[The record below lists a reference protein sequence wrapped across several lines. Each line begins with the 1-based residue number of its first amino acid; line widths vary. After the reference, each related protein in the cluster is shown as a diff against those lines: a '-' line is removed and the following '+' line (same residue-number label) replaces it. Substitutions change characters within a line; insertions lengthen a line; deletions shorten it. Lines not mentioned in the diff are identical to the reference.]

1 MIENKL
7 PPYNPDPAYLRGL
20 IDKIGLSQQKIAALL
35 QVPPSV
41 FRKYITHTH
50 NKSYQQIKY
59 RTQLALE
66 YLALIAGG
74 RNCNT

>member
-20 IDKIGLSQQKIAALL
+20 IDKIGLSQQKIAGIL
-35 QVPPSV
+35 QIPPSV
-41 FRKYITHTH
+41 FRKYITYTD

-66 YLALIAGG
+66 YLALMSEG
-74 RNCNT
+74 